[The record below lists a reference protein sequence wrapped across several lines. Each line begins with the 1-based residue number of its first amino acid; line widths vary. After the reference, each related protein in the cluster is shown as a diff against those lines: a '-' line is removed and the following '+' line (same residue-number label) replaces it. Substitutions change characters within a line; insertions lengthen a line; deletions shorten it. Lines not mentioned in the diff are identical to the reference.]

1 VAHYMGL
8 HLDLFQRLVVYP
20 ASLTAFR
27 FNKFGPRLVLFND
40 SGTTDVLRQ
49 EKQQG
54 ESPKQE

>member
-1 VAHYMGL
+1 L

-40 SGTTDVLRQ
+40 SGTVDVLHG
-49 EKQQG
+49 EEQQG
-54 ESPKQE
+54 GSPRQK